1 VVARGEVHWL
11 EVEDDKRRPVLVLS
25 PDPLVAALRK
35 VLVVPLTTTVRNVP
49 TEVSLGPGD
58 GVPRESA
65 ANCNDVRAVPRTLL
79 VERVATLGQDRML
92 EVCAALRRAT
102 GC

>member
-1 VVARGEVHWL
+1 MVARGQVHWL

-35 VLVVPLTTTVRNVP
+35 VLVVPLTTTIRNVP
-49 TEVSLGPGD
+49 TEVLLGPLD
-58 GVPRESA
+58 GVPRASA
-65 ANCNDVRAVPRTLL
+65 ANCNDVRAVPRSLL
-79 VERVATLGQDRML
+79 VEHVATLGHDRML

>member
-1 VVARGEVHWL
+1 MVARGEVHWL

-25 PDPLVAALRK
+25 PDPLVVALRK
-35 VLVVPLTTTVRNVP
+35 VLVVPLTTTIRQVP
-49 TEVSLGPGD
+49 TEVALGPRD

-65 ANCNDVRAVPRTLL
+65 ANCNDVRAVPRSLL
-79 VERVATLGQDRML
+79 VERVAVLSPERML
-92 EVCAALRRAT
+92 EVCGALRRAT

>member
-1 VVARGEVHWL
+1 MVARGEVHWL
-11 EVEDDKRRPVLVLS
+11 EVEDDKRRPVLVLT
-25 PDPLVAALRK
+25 PDLLAAALRK

-49 TEVSLGPGD
+49 TEVSLGPED

-65 ANCNDVRAVPRTLL
+65 ANCNDLRAVPRSLL
-79 VERVATLGQDRML
+79 VERLTALGHDRML
-92 EVCAALRRAT
+92 EVRAALRRAT